1 MRKKFVSC
9 LLAVSVMG
17 TMLLT
22 GCASNETGSTPDET
36 KAEEQPES
44 QEAEQ
49 SEEQV
54 EQQEDSGFTYE
65 GEDVTLNFMFI
76 TGGENEFY
84 NETLPEMV
92 NEQFPGITI
101 EVEELPSDNFKSTVQ
116 MKFASGEGPD
126 IFEWW
131 PNKQAEPLVE
141 AGYCLELSDLKCI
154 GDFREDMTGAFSF
167 DGKNY
172 AVPLGSSFLTTWYNK
187 SLFEE
192 AGITEVPM
200 NWEEFLACCD
210 ALKEKGITPIV
221 MGDKDAYVIQFG
233 TYMMGASCIYNDN
246 PDFDSQLYTG
256 ETKFTDDGWRETVEK
271 YQYLYDNGYVMED
284 TLGLSHDQARQAFI
298 DGRAAMTFDGSFG
311 WEALMANGAAEFER
325 GIFMLPS
332 NENGEELVYNLTP
345 AEGIFAGA
353 NEGREEAIKAVL
365 NYWFTEGTP
374 LFEAWAASNDN
385 IPVHKS
391 LSDEREMIQ
400 EYMQRYDGLST
411 IYNLNNAWPSGVS
424 DELTSKFQEVIA
436 GDANAEDVINAMQL
450 KFEQVK

>member
-1 MRKKFVSC
+1 MKRKLVSC
-9 LLAVSVMG
+9 LLAAAMVG
-17 TMLLT
+17 TMILS
-22 GCASNETGSTPDET
+22 GCSGNEQKSSGSETQEASGDGEQEEE
-36 KAEEQPES
+36 AEPES
-44 QEAEQ
+44 P
-49 SEEQV
+49 
-54 EQQEDSGFTYE
+54 DSGFSYD

-84 NETLPEMV
+84 NETLPELV
-92 NEQFPGITI
+92 NQQFPGIEI
-101 EVEELPSDNFKSTVQ
+101 EVEELPSDNYKSTVQ

-126 IFEWW
+126 MFEWW
-131 PNKQAEPLVE
+131 PDKQAEPLVD
-141 AGYCLELSDLKCI
+141 ASYCLDLSDLDCI
-154 GDFREDMTGAFSF
+154 ADFREDMVDSFTF

-172 AVPLGSSFLTTWYNK
+172 AVPLGSSFLTTWYNQD
-187 SLFEE
+187 LFEE

-200 NWEEFLACCD
+200 DWEAFLDCCEK
-210 ALKEKGITPIV
+210 LKAKGITPIV

-246 PDFDSQLYTG
+246 PDFDEQLYTG
-256 ETKFTDDGWRETVEK
+256 ETKFTDDRWKETVEK
-271 YQYLYDNGYVMED
+271 YQYLYENGYVMEN

-311 WEALMANGAAEFER
+311 WEALMAEGAVSFER

-332 NENGEELVYNLTP
+332 NDEGEDLVYNLTP

-353 NEGREEAIKAVL
+353 NDGHEEAVKAVM

-374 LFEAWAASNDN
+374 LFEAWAESNDN
-385 IPVHKS
+385 IPAHKN
-391 LSDEREMIQ
+391 LSDDREMIQ
-400 EYMQRYDGLST
+400 DYMARYGGLST

-424 DELTSKFQEVIA
+424 DELTAKFQEVIA
-436 GDANAEDVINAMQL
+436 GDADAETVIQAMQT

>member
-1 MRKKFVSC
+1 M
-9 LLAVSVMG
+9 
-17 TMLLT
+17 
-22 GCASNETGSTPDET
+22 
-36 KAEEQPES
+36 
-44 QEAEQ
+44 
-49 SEEQV
+49 

>member
-9 LLAVSVMG
+9 LLAVSVIG

-22 GCASNETGSTPDET
+22 GCASNETGSAPDET

-154 GDFREDMTGAFSF
+154 GDFREDRTGAFSF

-325 GIFMLPS
+325 GIFMMPS

>member
-22 GCASNETGSTPDET
+22 GCASNETGSAPDET